1 MRVRFALLFAAFV
14 GQATAQDLKPYYNA
28 NEQGVW
34 LDGYDPVAYLIQ
46 GRAMKGSA
54 ELSLVHDG
62 TTFRFANATH
72 LDLFRKQPERYIPK
86 YGGWC
91 AYALGA
97 RNEKVGVDPGTFKV
111 IDGEVYLFYNAYF
124 NNTLTS
130 WNKDE
135 AHLHQAADRNWNGF
149 KHKH

>member
-1 MRVRFALLFAAFV
+1 MRVLCALFFAVFV

-46 GRAMKGSA
+46 GRAMKGTA
-54 ELSLVHDG
+54 ELSVVHDG
-62 TTFRFANATH
+62 ITFRFANATH
-72 LDLFRKQPERYIPK
+72 LELFRKQPEHYIPK

-97 RNEKVGVDPGTFKV
+97 RNEKVEVDPETFKV
-111 IDGEVYLFYNAYF
+111 IDGKVFLFYNAYF
-124 NNTLTS
+124 NNTLNS

-135 AHLHQAADRNWNGF
+135 ARLHEAADRNWTKF
-149 KHKH
+149 KHKP